1 MKELEFD
8 FLVVGQW
15 QDRKDTL
22 NFNLYGLESKTGRV
36 YKMSEQGGTWEPL
49 DMSEVP
55 PRPKRGWTRKDK

>member
-22 NFNLYGLESKTGRV
+22 NFNLYGLESKIQER
-36 YKMSEQGGTWEPL
+36 YLEF
-49 DMSEVP
+49 
-55 PRPKRGWTRKDK
+55 